1 MSFLS
6 SIASGAVQASLLSSL
21 EPKNR
26 TAASTYSAT
35 SGTHSS
41 VTTAISD
48 VGKALSAAETA
59 LVSVGSAVVDVVSA
73 PVTAGVLLYNAAG
86 RLLR

>member
-6 SIASGAVQASLLSSL
+6 SIASGAVHASLLSSL
-21 EPKNR
+21 EPKSR
-26 TAASTYSAT
+26 TAANTHSTAGSAN
-35 SGTHSS
+35 SS

-59 LVSVGSAVVDVVSA
+59 LISVGSAVVDVVSA